1 MNDLDYTQTELAE
14 PAETLETQE
23 VSLAVPEVQEIFVDF
38 PDGTKLEFKKQMRR
52 LIETDG
58 EIKIYFRD
66 GSMQRAVVDALS
78 DEVKKAA
85 LYQGLLTTLGNSTN
99 NAKSVEAAK
108 EAIADRLDV
117 LTSGVWTKAPKQ
129 ASNAVSDETL
139 AEILTKELG
148 GNIEDRL
155 AAVEA
160 MSSENRKKIL
170 QHPRVKAALSVA
182 PDLSSLL

>member
-1 MNDLDYTQTELAE
+1 MNDLDYTQTEAAANVE
-14 PAETLETQE
+14 AQ
-23 VSLAVPEVQEIFVDF
+23 EVQEIFVDF

-66 GSMQRAVVDALS
+66 GSMQRLPVDSLS

-99 NAKSVEAAK
+99 NAKSVDAAK
-108 EAIADRLDV
+108 EAIIERLDV

-155 AAVEA
+155 ATVKA
-160 MSSENRKKIL
+160 MSPDNRKKIL

>member
-1 MNDLDYTQTELAE
+1 MNDLDYAQTD
-14 PAETLETQE
+14 AETLETQE
-23 VSLAVPEVQEIFVDF
+23 VSLAVPEVQELFVDF
-38 PDGTKLEFKKQMRR
+38 PDGTKLKFKKQMRR

-66 GSMQRAVVDALS
+66 GSMQRLLVDSLS

-99 NAKSVEAAK
+99 NAKSVDAAK
-108 EAIADRLDV
+108 EAIIERLDV

-155 AAVEA
+155 AAVKT
-160 MSSENRKKIL
+160 MTSENRKKIL

>member
-1 MNDLDYTQTELAE
+1 MNDLDYTQTELVE

-38 PDGTKLEFKKQMRR
+38 PDGTKLEFRKQMRR
-52 LIETDG
+52 LSETDG

-66 GSMQRAVVDALS
+66 GSMERLPVDSLS

-99 NAKSVEAAK
+99 NAKSVDAAK
-108 EAIADRLDV
+108 EAIIERLGV
-117 LTSGVWTKAPKQ
+117 LNSGVWTKAPKQ

-155 AAVEA
+155 AAVKA
-160 MSSENRKKIL
+160 MSPDNRKKIL

>member
-1 MNDLDYTQTELAE
+1 MNDLDYAQTELVE
-14 PAETLETQE
+14 PAKTLETQE
-23 VSLAVPEVQEIFVDF
+23 VQELFVDF

-52 LIETDG
+52 LAETDG
-58 EIKIYFRD
+58 EIKLYFRD
-66 GSMQRAVVDALS
+66 GSMQRLPVDSLS

-99 NAKSVEAAK
+99 NAKSVDAAK
-108 EAIADRLDV
+108 EAITERVEV

-129 ASNAVSDETL
+129 VSNAVSDETL

-155 AAVEA
+155 AAVKA
-160 MSSENRKKIL
+160 MAAENRKKIL

>member
-1 MNDLDYTQTELAE
+1 MTDLNYAQIEA
-14 PAETLETQE
+14 AQETQE
-23 VSLAVPEVQEIFVDF
+23 ILVEFQ
-38 PDGTKLEFKKQMRR
+38 DGTKLGFKKQMRR
-52 LIETDG
+52 LTETDG

-66 GSMQRAVVDALS
+66 GSMQRLPVDSLS

-108 EAIADRLDV
+108 EVIADRLEV

-139 AEILTKELG
+139 AGILIKELG

-155 AAVEA
+155 AAVKA
-160 MSSENRKKIL
+160 MSPDKRKEIL
-170 QHPRVKAALSVA
+170 QHPRVKAALSAA